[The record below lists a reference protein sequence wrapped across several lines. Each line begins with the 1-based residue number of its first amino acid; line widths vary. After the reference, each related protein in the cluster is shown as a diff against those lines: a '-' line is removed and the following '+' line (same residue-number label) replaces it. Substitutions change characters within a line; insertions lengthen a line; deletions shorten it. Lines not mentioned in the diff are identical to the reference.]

1 MKDAPLTDEELVAL
15 FQGPTGDGPSD
26 EEGALAYFL
35 AEFEGRVRYTCRFW
49 MNRYG
54 KPDEAEDRFQDVI
67 VLLSKDNYRPIR
79 DFAVGRA
86 KMSTWVTA
94 IATNACRGWF
104 RSRDRTVFAPE
115 AADSTRPAEPRDPN
129 SVDPLALLTDDESGR
144 LVIQALSHCVGDLDD
159 KRRLVFVTRLLCQL
173 AYDRRVT
180 MSEVGRIH
188 GASPQTTKY
197 RLDTTLDQ
205 LRECLQLRLAEGA
218 GAS

>member
-1 MKDAPLTDEELVAL
+1 MKDEPLTDEELVAL
-15 FQGPTGDGPSD
+15 FRGPAGDGPSD
-26 EEGALAYFL
+26 EEAAWSCFL
-35 AEFEGRVRYTCRFW
+35 AEFEGRIRYTCRFW

-54 KPDEAEDRFQDVI
+54 RPDEAEDRFQDVI

-115 AADSTRPAEPRDPN
+115 PVGQPAPEAKDPDAI
-129 SVDPLALLTDDESGR
+129 DPLGLLADDESGR
-144 LVIQALSHCVGDLDD
+144 LTIKALSHCVRDLDP
-159 KRRLVFVTRLLCQL
+159 KRQLVFVTRLLCQL
-173 AYDRRVT
+173 AFERRVT

-188 GASPQTTKY
+188 GDSPQTTKY
-197 RLDTTLDQ
+197 RLDTTLEQ
-205 LRECLQLRLAEGA
+205 LRE
-218 GAS
+218 